1 MYFQITK
8 RVEAGSVDEAIKK
21 ERKVKPHL
29 VTLEQEDKTEDFVIE
44 GFDTKPK
51 VKRK

>member
-1 MYFQITK
+1 MFFQITK
-8 RVEAGSVDEAIKK
+8 RVEASSADEAIKK
-21 ERKVKPHL
+21 ERKAKPHS
-29 VTLEQEDKTEDFVIE
+29 VTLEQEDETEDFVIE